1 MHSSRRIYAV
11 IVAAGSGSRFG
22 AALPKQFCLLCG
34 RPVVMTAIERM
45 SNAISGVELRL
56 VLSEDFIGQWQEMCQ
71 THGFESPQVVV
82 GGCTR
87 WESVKNAL
95 ASIPVS
101 DNDAMVFVH
110 DAARPLM
117 SGEVAQRLID
127 ALDAGCDGAVPCV
140 PVVDSIR
147 ELKSDGGSEAVDR
160 AIYRAVQTPQAF
172 LLEPLRRAYEMP
184 YSPMMTDDASVME
197 AFGRKNIALVEGENS
212 LMKITR
218 PGDMEYIEYF
228 IKSQQ

>member
-71 THGFESPQVVV
+71 AHGFESPQVVV

-172 LLEPLRRAYEMP
+172 LLELLRRAYEMP